1 LNDIFHWYRE
11 TFTLKERQ
19 LIARA
24 YRPMAVG
31 LGSDA
36 TRSNPID
43 QPPTQQLWNLVG
55 WLKGDSGPSIALR
68 LTDGAL
74 QFATETLDRH
84 FALQAAIQLHY
95 RLRANPD
102 HLEAAEKFCRA
113 QVAMAPEA
121 ARVFRAEFAG
131 EGRDSDFMP
140 SHVGFKQ
147 LAIILEKRGD
157 LSEAIALCELATAQ
171 GWRGDWA
178 ARIER
183 LEKKLADRPDQA

>member
-1 LNDIFHWYRE
+1 MSAVDRWYLS
-11 TFTLKERQ
+11 TFTLEERQ
-19 LIARA
+19 HIARVFQ
-24 YRPMAVG
+24 PMVVG
-31 LGSDA
+31 MGSDA

-55 WLKGDSGPSIALR
+55 WLKGDSDPRIALR

-102 HLEAAEKFCRA
+102 HLEAAERFCRA

-121 ARVFRAEFAG
+121 ALVFRAEFASQ
-131 EGRDSDFMP
+131 GRDPDFMP
-140 SHVGFKQ
+140 SHVGYKQ
-147 LAIILEKRGD
+147 LAIILEKQGD
-157 LSEAIALCELATAQ
+157 LSEAIALCELAAAQ

-178 ARIER
+178 ERIER
-183 LEKKLADRPDQA
+183 LEKKLAVRSEQE